1 MSEPVKFV
9 LCTTNELSNLISK
22 EVEKTVQ
29 ALKEDLQQPTTDK
42 LLTRKEVCDIF
53 KINLT
58 TLWKWTKLGKL
69 QSHNI
74 GNRVYYKSS
83 EIDNCL
89 TKSM

>member
-1 MSEPVKFV
+1 MNKQVKFV
-9 LCTTNELSNLISK
+9 QCTTEELSNLISN
-22 EVEKTVQ
+22 EVKKSLQT
-29 ALKEDLQQPTTDK
+29 LKEELQQPTTEK

-53 KINLT
+53 KINLS
-58 TLWKWTKLGKL
+58 TLWKWTKSGKL